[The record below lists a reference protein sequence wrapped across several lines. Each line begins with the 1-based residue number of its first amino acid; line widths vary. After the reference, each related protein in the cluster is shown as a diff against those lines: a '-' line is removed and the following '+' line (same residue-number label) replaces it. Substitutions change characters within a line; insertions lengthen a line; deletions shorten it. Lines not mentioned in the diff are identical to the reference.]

1 MILFSTWCLH
11 FDKRFATFMNSSL
24 KSTIVALVII
34 FGTGIS
40 AFAETGGKDIV
51 DTAAASGK
59 FSILVQ
65 ALQTTGLN
73 KVLKEKGP
81 FTIFAP
87 DDAAF
92 AKIPSTALNDILGNK
107 ARLANLLKFHIVRAN
122 VDPREAARVGTVQT
136 LEGDVLTLQQD
147 GKNLKVESATVT
159 QPDIPCKNGIIYVV
173 DTVLQPTD
181 KLQ

>member
-1 MILFSTWCLH
+1 
-11 FDKRFATFMNSSL
+11 MNSSL
-24 KSTIVALVII
+24 KSALVACGVVFAI
-34 FGTGIS
+34 GNS
-40 AFAETGGKDIV
+40 AIAETGGKDIV
-51 DTAAASGK
+51 DTAAASGH
-59 FSILVQ
+59 FTILVQ

-81 FTIFAP
+81 FTVFAP
-87 DDAAF
+87 SDEAF

-107 ARLANLLKFHIVRAN
+107 ARLTNLLKFHVVRAS

-136 LEGDVLTLQQD
+136 LEGDVLAIQKD
-147 GKNLKVESATVT
+147 GKSLKVEGATVT